1 MGSENTE
8 NNMSVSVTVDWRK
21 KMEEF
26 YSKLWKFLQQ
36 VEIANEVAKNNNENN
51 DIENEEKPMEEIK
64 FLPSF
69 PFNVHSRTSSF
80 CNKQIEIEAD
90 KKPIVE
96 EKSNDDKNRTDE
108 TIDESP
114 VDNPLVEEPVKVAM
128 EPEQTETEA
137 V

>member
-1 MGSENTE
+1 
-8 NNMSVSVTVDWRK
+8 
-21 KMEEF
+21 
-26 YSKLWKFLQQ
+26 
-36 VEIANEVAKNNNENN
+36 
-51 DIENEEKPMEEIK
+51 MEEIK

-80 CNKQIEIEAD
+80 CNKQIESEAD

-114 VDNPLVEEPVKVAM
+114 VDKPLVEEPVKVAM
-128 EPEQTETEA
+128 EPEQTETE
-137 V
+137 VV